1 MCEVHGRHWGVQ
13 GAAGLLPFA
22 VTAGSVRVL
31 LALRSHGTHQGGTWG
46 TIGGAI
52 EPGETSWEAAV
63 READEEAAGL
73 DLAED
78 RAAEGHRYGCVSGWA
93 YVTFPVRVPPASPV
107 TIRSNWET
115 SDLRWIPVDEVGSY
129 PLHPA
134 LAESWPE
141 LRKLVKD
148 QASLCIAQTVRDV
161 RADRVQLGR
170 LYHRSFTETIT
181 CRSAISSIYV
191 NNRGATLRHS
201 R

>member
-1 MCEVHGRHWGVQ
+1 MRLACCRSPSPP
-13 GAAGLLPFA
+13 AAC
-22 VTAGSVRVL
+22 TVL

-52 EPGETSWEAAV
+52 EPGETPWEAAV

-78 RAAEGHRYGCVSGWA
+78 QTAEGHRYGCVSGWA

-141 LRKLVKD
+141 LRKLVED
-148 QASLCIAQTVRDV
+148 QALLCIAQTVRTSERTAALRGWLQMAV
-161 RADRVQLGR
+161 SNSSVSTRSITRGLGPTK
-170 LYHRSFTETIT
+170 S
-181 CRSAISSIYV
+181 V
-191 NNRGATLRHS
+191 
-201 R
+201 